1 MPRHI
6 QAIIRWEESVED
18 LFCPETDLP
27 WCNYFTPNTDPEAY
41 EKDGPIHVREVH
53 CADIQRMDKL
63 GNTITFVQ
71 EFGTHNTKVLVEAC
85 NVEVAQPN
93 ESIEL
98 RRRVKT
104 HWKAVALGEG
114 TVQEAMEKLSSTSKV
129 YGQPPPM
136 STPPMSTPPMSTP
149 PSTPPPAP
157 KRKRDD
163 VDEEPNEE
171 PTKKAK
177 KESSKDY
184 WLHVFGNTTKF
195 TSRDYATLVE
205 THGVDKLIEA
215 RCENIVFI
223 YQGTIGQPDFFDII
237 EMPPRDDTGFKR
249 HQPVHCEL
257 ANWFNLSTEKIDEF
271 FLREKKLVLHL
282 SNEQEKEKA
291 KEKEKEAKEKAK
303 ISLKFVRLTLPQLSC
318 NQVDVEP
325 DAIIGDV
332 INAYPLL
339 KETKAIAIMLDDKV
353 HGYLGYDYLL
363 HKRFSDYPEIFNGL
377 VKLYVHGHLAVHH
390 QQYNIKYPF
399 IYFNKGKAWPPAPN
413 WKEGDAINRGPFLTW
428 LGWGRGRTHDT
439 PPYEDNCWKNLVVIK
454 YPNGVGKVSNLLSWI
469 MGSKW
474 PSREMRDP
482 FSNQLLLATS
492 IVEELGTIMTR
503 TLENPWTDD
512 ELPVLRLLFAP

>member
-1 MPRHI
+1 
-6 QAIIRWEESVED
+6 VE
-18 LFCPETDLP
+18 
-27 WCNYFTPNTDPEAY
+27 
-41 EKDGPIHVREVH
+41 V
-53 CADIQRMDKL
+53 
-63 GNTITFVQ
+63 
-71 EFGTHNTKVLVEAC
+71 C

-104 HWKAVALGEG
+104 YWKAVPVGEG
-114 TVQEAMEKLSSTSKV
+114 TVEEAMEELSSTSKV
-129 YGQPPPM
+129 YGQPM
-136 STPPMSTPPMSTP
+136 ATPPMSTPPMNTPPMNTPPMNTP

-163 VDEEPNEE
+163 DEEPNEE

-184 WLHVFGNTTKF
+184 WLRVFDGTTKF

-215 RCENIVFI
+215 RCENFVFI

-257 ANWFNLSTEKIDEF
+257 VTTAIYEEPI
-271 FLREKKLVLHL
+271 
-282 SNEQEKEKA
+282 EQEKEK
-291 KEKEKEAKEKAK
+291 EKVK
-303 ISLKFVRLTLPQLSC
+303 ITLKFVRLTLPQLSC

-353 HGYLGYDYLL
+353 HGYLGFDCLL

-413 WKEGDAINRGPFLTW
+413 WDEGDAINLGPFLTW
-428 LGWGRGRTHDT
+428 LGWGRGSTDS
-439 PPYEDNCWKNLVVIK
+439 PPYEDNHWKHLVIIK
-454 YPNGVGKVSNLLSWI
+454 YPNGVAKVSNLFSWI

-474 PSREMRDP
+474 PSREMKDP
-482 FSNQLLLATS
+482 LTNQQLHTISMAK
-492 IVEELGTIMTR
+492 ELGEIFKR
-503 TLENPWTDD
+503 ALDNPWTDD
-512 ELPVLRLLFAP
+512 ELPVVRLLFAP